1 MSITPLGDRVF
12 VKRHEPKQ
20 KTSGGILLPD
30 SAQKKLN
37 LAEIVAVGEGAKD
50 ENGKIIPLS
59 VKAGDIVLIAQWGG
73 TDVKY
78 KDEEYLILKESDI
91 LAIVAADEVQNI
103 AA

>member
-37 LAEIVAVGEGAKD
+37 LAEIVAVGG
-50 ENGKIIPLS
+50 
-59 VKAGDIVLIAQWGG
+59 VLR
-73 TDVKY
+73 TRMEK
-78 KDEEYLILKESDI
+78 LPHFL
-91 LAIVAADEVQNI
+91 
-103 AA
+103 

>member
-1 MSITPLGDRVF
+1 M
-12 VKRHEPKQ
+12 
-20 KTSGGILLPD
+20 
-30 SAQKKLN
+30 
-37 LAEIVAVGEGAKD
+37 
-50 ENGKIIPLS
+50 
-59 VKAGDIVLIAQWGG
+59 KAGDIVLIAQWGG